1 MTEALQ
7 VWLDQLA
14 AAAQADL
21 EARNQARDEALQ
33 KSRELIRLC
42 SSAIRSGHREMW
54 DEANAL
60 LTEAEA
66 VGREMQALLAPYP
79 DLFYAGY
86 TQDALKELVEARV
99 TLALISNGALPSL
112 DNLSVPYDT
121 YLNGACEAASELR
134 RRCLDTLLKGH
145 SSEAARLLEEM
156 DDIYAILVTMD
167 YPDAITGGLRRLT
180 DVARGIIERTRGDLT
195 ISLRQERLE
204 NSLRELE
211 TRLDNVVY
219 RLGLAQ
225 SRAQARQMGDGQSH
239 AKRGAYEI
247 EHIAAGK
254 HRHMV
259 CNYPTILS
267 LGRHLGVFHLPLDHA
282 QNNKRHEEKVDFV
295 REQSTSWPAS
305 SFHQM

>member
-21 EARNQARDEALQ
+21 EARNLARDEALQ

-134 RRCLDTLLKGH
+134 RRCLDVMRQGAMD
-145 SSEAARLLEEM
+145 EAERLLAAM
-156 DDIYAILVTMD
+156 DAVYEVLMSFS
-167 YPDAITGGLRRLT
+167 YPDAITGGLRHRVDQL
-180 DVARGIIERTRGDLT
+180 RGVLERTRGDLT
-195 ISLRQERLE
+195 NSVQMQRL
-204 NSLRELE
+204 LQALE
-211 TRLDNVVY
+211 D
-219 RLGLAQ
+219 AE
-225 SRAQARQMGDGQSH
+225 ARS
-239 AKRGAYEI
+239 
-247 EHIAAGK
+247 
-254 HRHMV
+254 V
-259 CNYPTILS
+259 
-267 LGRHLGVFHLPLDHA
+267 
-282 QNNKRHEEKVDFV
+282 
-295 REQSTSWPAS
+295 
-305 SFHQM
+305 